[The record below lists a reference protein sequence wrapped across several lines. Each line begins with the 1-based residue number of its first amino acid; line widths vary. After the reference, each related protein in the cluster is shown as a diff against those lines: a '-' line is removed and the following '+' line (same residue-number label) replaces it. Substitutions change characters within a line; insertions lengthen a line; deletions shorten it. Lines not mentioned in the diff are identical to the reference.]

1 MGPGVPRAWQCPAAE
16 LTQLGVRLQETPPL
30 LPWVPQP
37 AVFLSV
43 CPGVLGIPSGVW
55 GGGALSLFPVL
66 VAFALGRR
74 EWHQLPSP
82 SWDSREGAQAAWVP
96 AVAGGSGV
104 PSAGASVTQG
114 GRRCQSLPSPVGVCG
129 VCWRPGTTGRN
140 RFGQLGEALSRS
152 AGVETGTTDARVPL
166 AHPAPW
172 SWWWQVT
179 GTGACSRGVPGWTPR
194 GHLTVG
200 VSPAGG
206 HSWVWGRM
214 GGFTLQAGWPGSAHL
229 LAVPQWGRRGWL
241 GFRALV
247 WRCLCGMTD
256 VWLYA
261 EGLESPCFRG

>member
-1 MGPGVPRAWQCPAAE
+1 MCLAVPCCGADAAGRQVTGDTTAAPLGAPASRVLVRVSWGAGDPQWGVGWRC
-16 LTQLGVRLQETPPL
+16 TVS
-30 LPWVPQP
+30 
-37 AVFLSV
+37 LS
-43 CPGVLGIPSGVW
+43 CPGGLCTGAERVALAAKSLLGQPGGCPGCLGA
-55 GGGALSLFPVL
+55 GGGRGLRGP
-66 VAFALGRR
+66 
-74 EWHQLPSP
+74 LPST
-82 SWDSREGAQAAWVP
+82 
-96 AVAGGSGV
+96 GV
-104 PSAGASVTQG
+104 SVTQG

-140 RFGQLGEALSRS
+140 RFGQPGEALSRS

-179 GTGACSRGVPGWTPR
+179 GTGACSCGVPGWAPR

-247 WRCLCGMTD
+247 
-256 VWLYA
+256 
-261 EGLESPCFRG
+261 